1 MCEMF
6 NVFGSTICIYM
17 YQYIYL
23 FFEDQDVLAHVS
35 AIRSTVSNW
44 FSMLALH
51 SSTRSHF
58 YGMHRWSLISFIFY
72 IEKKVFF

>member
-17 YQYIYL
+17 YQYIYIYL

-35 AIRSTVSNW
+35 AI
-44 FSMLALH
+44 
-51 SSTRSHF
+51 
-58 YGMHRWSLISFIFY
+58 
-72 IEKKVFF
+72 

>member
-23 FFEDQDVLAHVS
+23 FFEDQDVLAYVS
-35 AIRSTVSNW
+35 AI
-44 FSMLALH
+44 
-51 SSTRSHF
+51 
-58 YGMHRWSLISFIFY
+58 
-72 IEKKVFF
+72 